1 MLALILSI
9 YLRDSLFQ
17 KSIVFIVITFFL
29 ILKLTHVLVLV
40 FLVHHL
46 VEGIIFLLLRLLNL
60 IWLLLLSIQ
69 NIDIRVST
77 DFVIVGLS
85 VPHLLHLF
93 YDQLVKFVFLVFP
106 SDFWLVFTEPGTK
119 LCLVGQATLEILLL
133 VFVFW
138 HVV

>member
-1 MLALILSI
+1 MLNLLLHNHGQLNTANRLLFLFFNLLLLMLALILSI

-60 IWLLLLSIQ
+60 I
-69 NIDIRVST
+69 
-77 DFVIVGLS
+77 
-85 VPHLLHLF
+85 
-93 YDQLVKFVFLVFP
+93 
-106 SDFWLVFTEPGTK
+106 
-119 LCLVGQATLEILLL
+119 
-133 VFVFW
+133 
-138 HVV
+138 